1 MADAAVG
8 AAVGAAA
15 ALTAAAAQG
24 AVPRDGHIRQA
35 YVAAVR
41 EQPAPFRLS
50 AHAAVAADI
59 VAAAVACASGEI
71 AARSPG
77 PALNG
82 VRGEGVVEE
91 SDGAAAD
98 VDAATLANAAVR
110 AATRAETDTSNAVG
124 SLPADAAQGSVVGER
139 GPAHDN
145 AAAADIDAA
154 ALATP
159 AIAGDAAAIALAA
172 GHFLRAARDV
182 LLVGPPGVGKSFL
195 AQAIGYTA
203 LRSGYGVLYRSI
215 FDLVRD
221 FLHDE
226 ALGGEEKV
234 LARYLKPELL
244 IIDDMGMKLL
254 PKRSGEYLFEII
266 LRRYETRSTIMTSNR
281 PLEDWGKL
289 LGDVPSATAILDR
302 FLHHAEIIR
311 ITGRS
316 YRLRNQNPQ
325 SQNPSERSEL
335 PSDADRSRPI
345 EAESNTAIAPP
356 GSDAV
361 EAGSKAAK
369 APPGSSPRSGD
380 SKAAKAPPGSKPAG
394 KDRDRPPPISND

>member
-1 MADAAVG
+1 MTDNLMKALKELRLSGLLASLDVRLQEAA
-8 AAVGAAA
+8 
-15 ALTAAAAQG
+15 
-24 AVPRDGHIRQA
+24 GHGLNHAEFLELILQDEL
-35 YVAAVR
+35 AVR
-41 EQPAPFRLS
+41 SDRQLQRRVKTASFRDLK
-50 AHAAVAADI
+50 
-59 VAAAVACASGEI
+59 
-71 AARSPG
+71 
-77 PALNG
+77 
-82 VRGEGVVEE
+82 
-91 SDGAAAD
+91 
-98 VDAATLANAAVR
+98 TLDDFDWSFNPSIKR
-110 AATRAETDTSNAVG
+110 KQIYD
-124 SLPADAAQGSVVGER
+124 
-139 GPAHDN
+139 
-145 AAAADIDAA
+145 
-154 ALATP
+154 
-159 AIAGDAAAIALAA
+159 LAA

-226 ALGGEEKV
+226 ALGGEEKI

-244 IIDDMGMKLL
+244 IIDDMGMKQL

-316 YRLRNQNPQ
+316 YRLRNQNFQ
-325 SQNPSERSEL
+325 TQNPSERSEM
-335 PSDADRSRPI
+335 PIGPDRSRPL
-345 EAESNTAIAPP
+345 EAEPDTAIAPP
-356 GSDAV
+356 GSNDV

-369 APPGSSPRSGD
+369 APPGSPPRNGD

-394 KDRDRPPPISND
+394 KDRDRPPPPSNG